1 MATATDEFKEELQ
14 RLAHVTEIRND
25 ERVQASDRAQRLFG
39 PIRNFLSRFN
49 EALGAFG
56 KIEVAGPYPVG
67 KFQHAT
73 ATITAPNGRVVSWE
87 FVLSDGGVTYQR
99 SPYQLSEYGR
109 LEFATQKRRRRVPRK
124 GLSAFYRPYARFM
137 ARRPPPYAAR
147 ERVRIRP
154 SVAVL
159 TSPDV
164 DASAHALQ
172 NQLENLIGA
181 STVYRRVPTTIMTNP
196 ASA

>member
-1 MATATDEFKEELQ
+1 MATVTDEFKEELQ

-109 LEFATQKRRRRVPRK
+109 LEVATQKRRRRVPRK
-124 GLSAFYRPYARFM
+124 RS
-137 ARRPPPYAAR
+137 
-147 ERVRIRP
+147 ERHSSSIR
-154 SVAVL
+154 
-159 TSPDV
+159 
-164 DASAHALQ
+164 
-172 NQLENLIGA
+172 
-181 STVYRRVPTTIMTNP
+181 TI
-196 ASA
+196 

>member
-99 SPYQLSEYGR
+99 SPYQLSEYDR

-124 GLSAFYRPYARFM
+124 GLSAFIVHFHRPF
-137 ARRPPPYAAR
+137 
-147 ERVRIRP
+147 
-154 SVAVL
+154 
-159 TSPDV
+159 
-164 DASAHALQ
+164 
-172 NQLENLIGA
+172 
-181 STVYRRVPTTIMTNP
+181 
-196 ASA
+196 

>member
-14 RLAHVTEIRND
+14 RLAHVTEVRND
-25 ERVQASDRAQRLFG
+25 ERIQASDRAQRLFG
-39 PIRNFLSRFN
+39 PIRNFLLRFN

-99 SPYQLSEYGR
+99 SPYQLSEYDR
-109 LEFATQKRRRRVPRK
+109 LESQLKSDV
-124 GLSAFYRPYARFM
+124 
-137 ARRPPPYAAR
+137 
-147 ERVRIRP
+147 
-154 SVAVL
+154 VAVL
-159 TSPDV
+159 EKV
-164 DASAHALQ
+164 
-172 NQLENLIGA
+172 
-181 STVYRRVPTTIMTNP
+181 
-196 ASA
+196 

>member
-1 MATATDEFKEELQ
+1 MAAVIDEFKEELQ

-39 PIRNFLSRFN
+39 PIRNFLLRFN

-73 ATITAPNGRVVSWE
+73 ATVTAPNGRVVSWE

-109 LEFATQKRRRRVPRK
+109 LESQLKSDV
-124 GLSAFYRPYARFM
+124 
-137 ARRPPPYAAR
+137 
-147 ERVRIRP
+147 
-154 SVAVL
+154 VAVL
-159 TSPDV
+159 EKV
-164 DASAHALQ
+164 
-172 NQLENLIGA
+172 
-181 STVYRRVPTTIMTNP
+181 
-196 ASA
+196 

>member
-1 MATATDEFKEELQ
+1 MAIATDEFKEELQ
-14 RLAHVTEIRND
+14 RLAHVTEVRND

-39 PIRNFLSRFN
+39 PIRNFLLRFN

-73 ATITAPNGRVVSWE
+73 ATVTAPNGRVVSWE

-109 LEFATQKRRRRVPRK
+109 LESQLKSDV
-124 GLSAFYRPYARFM
+124 
-137 ARRPPPYAAR
+137 
-147 ERVRIRP
+147 
-154 SVAVL
+154 VAVL
-159 TSPDV
+159 EKV
-164 DASAHALQ
+164 
-172 NQLENLIGA
+172 
-181 STVYRRVPTTIMTNP
+181 
-196 ASA
+196 